1 MSQSVEIMRQN
12 RVHVSMP
19 GPILFLERG
28 VAYGSDWP
36 LLQLTEFVQIS
47 AITFTFPSLGA
58 AVRSAL
64 MCLPATLSGWAAKNQ
79 SKQATGFPDRRRESC
94 QNCAPL
100 RGNAT
105 G

>member
-1 MSQSVEIMRQN
+1 MSQSVEIMRPN

-64 MCLPATLSGWAAKNQ
+64 CV
-79 SKQATGFPDRRRESC
+79 FR
-94 QNCAPL
+94 PL
-100 RGNAT
+100 
-105 G
+105 